1 MRSTR
6 SSLLVTTILTLFA
19 TSVLG
24 AQNRMRF
31 GDTWPTTDLTPAQS
45 TFAKAYL
52 AAITGSDIERYK
64 KLLHPATR
72 ACINKETTPFFQTVF
87 DRRIGRSA
95 PNAKLSVE
103 TLPAKFAMFDGFAA
117 QGMVYAV
124 RPTHAFYIDLVST
137 LKKDESIVAFSA
149 LDHGVWYEVLPCPTA
164 KALDDIKQR
173 EAKGAAEM
181 AKARQLAASIQD
193 PLRAEMLALVKE
205 DRRMSAAKRYSDATH
220 VDFTLARRVVDAL
233 EEKKE

>member
-1 MRSTR
+1 MRRTR

-52 AAITGSDIERYK
+52 AAVTGSDIESYK

-72 ACINKETTPFFQTVF
+72 ACMNNDNADYFKGIFA
-87 DRRIGRSA
+87 RRVGRVA

-103 TLPAKFAMFDGFAA
+103 TLPAKFAMFDAFTANGW
-117 QGMVYAV
+117 VYAV

-137 LKKDESIVAFSA
+137 TAKDESIVAFSV

-164 KALDDIKQR
+164 KALEDLKKLPKRKQ
-173 EAKGAAEM
+173 
-181 AKARQLAASIQD
+181 
-193 PLRAEMLALVKE
+193 
-205 DRRMSAAKRYSDATH
+205 
-220 VDFTLARRVVDAL
+220 
-233 EEKKE
+233 